1 MTKIKRALLFTR
13 VSTAKQEQ
21 QRQIKQLNDACKK
34 LDLKPIITL
43 QERISGATR
52 TKKRPVLLKALEL
65 AKMGKYEVF
74 MVTELSGLGRNARA
88 ILNAIDALH
97 NEGIS
102 IYIDQ
107 FNLFTLEENG
117 EKNLFANFFITM
129 LSAFSE
135 LELETIR
142 ERIKSG
148 QEYARSKGKWIG
160 RRPGKET
167 DDRFLSKHQD
177 IVKRIK
183 LGQSYTDIR
192 KITGKA
198 FSTISKVKKL
208 MTLK

>member
-1 MTKIKRALLFTR
+1 M
-13 VSTAKQEQ
+13 
-21 QRQIKQLNDACKK
+21 D
-34 LDLKPIITL
+34 
-43 QERISGATR
+43 
-52 TKKRPVLLKALEL
+52 
-65 AKMGKYEVF
+65 KYEVF
-74 MVTELSGLGRNARA
+74 MVTELSRLGRNARA

-102 IYIDQ
+102 VYIDQ

-142 ERIKSG
+142 ERIVSG
-148 QEYARSKGKWIG
+148 QNYARSKGKRIG

-198 FSTISKVKKL
+198 YSTISKVKKL
-208 MTLK
+208 IDPQMSLLQML